1 MIYNP
6 MWQLQPWMQW
16 NLHSGVHV
24 CVKHMYYLF
33 VFQIWNWI
41 FGECKKN
48 LQKADPKSSS
58 VFGLYGRLKINM
70 SLSFE
75 LRLVSCSWN
84 SCNSLPVKD
93 SQSLWSHFTGHREY
107 NRKQREAIAAF
118 SEVDSMEAPDST
130 SEGQEEEA
138 YEGFAITLS
147 YLVNVFLFI
156 IKVQNLSLPSC
167 VPWLIQAWRENTLQY
182 HGVSIQ
188 MNIWFKC
195 NLLFDRF
202 LLLLRVV
209 HCQLWPLHWIQ
220 CWICWQDPFFGSQN
234 GQCSIRISTSI
245 QLGQTICSQLALL
258 SLLLSWP
265 PLVWTSS
272 CL

>member
-1 MIYNP
+1 
-6 MWQLQPWMQW
+6 
-16 NLHSGVHV
+16 
-24 CVKHMYYLF
+24 
-33 VFQIWNWI
+33 
-41 FGECKKN
+41 
-48 LQKADPKSSS
+48 
-58 VFGLYGRLKINM
+58 
-70 SLSFE
+70 
-75 LRLVSCSWN
+75 
-84 SCNSLPVKD
+84 
-93 SQSLWSHFTGHREY
+93 
-107 NRKQREAIAAF
+107 
-118 SEVDSMEAPDST
+118 
-130 SEGQEEEA
+130 
-138 YEGFAITLS
+138 
-147 YLVNVFLFI
+147 VFLFI
-156 IKVQNLSLPSC
+156 IKVRNLSLPSC
-167 VPWLIQAWRENTLQY
+167 VPWPIQAWRENTLQY

-188 MNIWFKC
+188 KNIWFKC

-272 CL
+272 SL